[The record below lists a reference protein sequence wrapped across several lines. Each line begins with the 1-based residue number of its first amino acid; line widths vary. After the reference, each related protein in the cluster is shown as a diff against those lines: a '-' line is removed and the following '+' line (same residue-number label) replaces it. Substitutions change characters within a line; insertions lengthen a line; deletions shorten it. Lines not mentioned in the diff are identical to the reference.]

1 MITKKAK
8 LTRVLKNLYF
18 TRNEPISLVHFLTN
32 RCNARCSFCFID
44 FDDPKTFANEL
55 SLDEISK
62 LTKNLGKSLLNINFT
77 GGEPFARKEI
87 NEIADL
93 YIKNTTIQSMYIT
106 TNGSLPDRTISFA
119 KNVINKY
126 KHIELTFQISIDDAP
141 EKHNAVRK
149 VKHLFDNCGIIHIGK
164 DKIGYDEVFE
174 IASNSGAKDCH
185 KIKNFH
191 EVITA
196 KEDFYKI
203 KTELSIDDYNVIN
216 NYCNKKNITWFASC
230 WDIQSVKDLHD
241 FNLPC
246 YKIASASITDLKLL
260 SFVSSKKKPIF
271 MSTGMSSEKQIK
283 AAYDKIKKNPNII
296 MHCNSEYPSKYQDL
310 NLKYINQL
318 KKRFKK
324 SIIGYSGHE
333 ISLIPT
339 VAAVVLGAKVIERHI
354 TLDKSLWGSDHS
366 CSLEPLGLSRL
377 VKEIRVIEK
386 SLGLAKK
393 VITPG
398 EKMMI
403 KKLRKFK

>member
-1 MITKKAK
+1 MIKINNNIISHNSKTYIIAEIGINHNGELNKA
-8 LTRVLKNLYF
+8 LEL
-18 TRNEPISLVHFLTN
+18 
-32 RCNARCSFCFID
+32 ID
-44 FDDPKTFANEL
+44 V
-55 SLDEISK
+55 
-62 LTKNLGKSLLNINFT
+62 
-77 GGEPFARKEI
+77 
-87 NEIADL
+87 
-93 YIKNTTIQSMYIT
+93 
-106 TNGSLPDRTISFA
+106 A
-119 KNVINKY
+119 K
-126 KHIELTFQISIDDAP
+126 
-141 EKHNAVRK
+141 
-149 VKHLFDNCGIIHIGK
+149 
-164 DKIGYDEVFE
+164 
-174 IASNSGAKDCH
+174 NSGADAVKFKKRTPKIAIPKSQW
-185 KIKNFH
+185 KIKK
-191 EVITA
+191 ITPWGQMSYI
-196 KEDFYKI
+196 DYKI

-216 NYCNKKNITWFASC
+216 NYCNKKDITWFASC

-260 SFVSSKKKPIF
+260 SFISSKKKPIF

-283 AAYDKIKKNPNII
+283 AAYNKIKKNPNVI

-339 VAAVVLGAKVIERHI
+339 VAAVVLGVKVIERHI

-386 SLGLAKK
+386 SLGLPKK